1 MSFTASSTDSST
13 FDPAAPVL
21 HFLCGKIGAGKS
33 TLAARLAARPGT
45 LLLSEDRWLASLYPG
60 EIVDVTDY
68 ARCAGRLRNAM
79 GDHVAALA
87 AAGLSVVLDF
97 PANTRR
103 SREWLR
109 AGAQDSGCP
118 HQLHYLD
125 VPDDVCKARLR
136 ARNAAGTHSFQTSDA
151 EYDAITA
158 YFVEPDEGEGLC
170 IVRHV
175 WRAAQAGAQ
184 ADAPAAGLL

>member
-1 MSFTASSTDSST
+1 MQSPETHTPDSAT
-13 FDPAAPVL
+13 PML

-33 TLAARLAARPGT
+33 TLAARLAAQPKT
-45 LLLSEDRWLASLYPG
+45 LLLSEDSWLAALYPG

-68 ARCAGRLRNAM
+68 GRCASRLRNAM
-79 GDHVAALA
+79 GGHVAALV

-109 AGAQDSGCP
+109 AVAEAAGCP
-118 HQLHYLD
+118 QRLHYLD
-125 VPDDVCKARLR
+125 VPDAVCKERLR
-136 ARNAAGTHSFQTSDA
+136 ARNAAGTHPYTTSDD

-158 YFVEPDEGEGLC
+158 YFVEPEACEGLH

-175 WRAAQAGAQ
+175 WSETEARS
-184 ADAPAAGLL
+184 AAGGLL

>member
-1 MSFTASSTDSST
+1 MPSLDSSR
-13 FDPAAPVL
+13 DVAAPML

-33 TLAARLAARPGT
+33 TLAARLAAQPRT
-45 LLLSEDRWLASLYPG
+45 LLLSEDRWLATLYPG

-68 ARCAGRLRNAM
+68 GRCASRLRNAM
-79 GDHVAALA
+79 SSHVVALV

-109 AGAQDSGCP
+109 DVARDAGCA
-118 HQLHYLD
+118 HTLHYLD
-125 VPDDVCKARLR
+125 VPDAVCKARLR
-136 ARNAAGTHSFQTSDA
+136 ARNASGTHPFTTSDA

-158 YFVEPDEGEGLC
+158 YFVEPGEGEGLA
-170 IVRHV
+170 IVRH
-175 WRAAQAGAQ
+175 AGEASPQ
-184 ADAPAAGLL
+184 PGLL

>member
-1 MSFTASSTDSST
+1 MSSTESST
-13 FDPAAPVL
+13 FDAATPTL

-33 TLAARLAARPGT
+33 TLAARLAARPRT
-45 LLLSEDRWLASLYPG
+45 LLLSEDRWLAALYPG

-68 ARCAGRLRNAM
+68 GRCASRLRNAM
-79 GDHVAALA
+79 GSHVAALA

-109 AGAQDSGCP
+109 AVAVEAGCA

-125 VPDDVCKARLR
+125 VPDPVCKARLR
-136 ARNAAGTHSFQTSDA
+136 ARNAAGEHPFQTSDA

-158 YFVEPDEGEGLC
+158 YFVEPDESEGLR
-170 IVRHV
+170 IVKHA
-175 WRAAQAGAQ
+175 WQEDGQ
-184 ADAPAAGLL
+184 DAAAGGLL